1 MKKETFKIVSRVYG
15 LSAIALGGMFLS
27 IPELTTGDIMGTLF
41 IAEGLGDLIT
51 GNHHYLS
58 TRAIKYISGGKINIP
73 SNYEGIHNTQNEK
86 RI

>member
-58 TRAIKYISGGKINIP
+58 IRAVKYLSRGKINIP
-73 SNYEGIHNTQNEK
+73 SDYENIHGDSK
-86 RI
+86 